1 MKKVIGNKE
10 LKQKMKEAIN
20 LLCDTV
26 KITLGPK
33 GNNIIID
40 HSTFTP
46 FITNDGVTIAMN
58 IESDDEVINTI
69 LEIAK
74 EASIK
79 TNENV
84 GDGTTTTLV
93 LLQKIFNGGI
103 KQIEEGKNPI
113 ILKKELD
120 EHIVY
125 LKKYINEKSIKPKQ
139 KDLYNITTTSSN
151 SKELGTLITKAYLKI
166 KNIDAI
172 SIKENDTQESKII
185 LKKGYTIETLIP
197 SQYFFKDKNEIKIND
212 SNLLIIN
219 NYLNDI
225 EDISQI
231 LNYIIKNNKELLII
245 AEDYSESF
253 VNQILNLYL
262 NENINIYLLKI
273 PEYGK
278 NKIDTLNDLSLIT
291 NSKIIEDLSFAKE
304 TILGISKEI
313 KIDRE
318 QTTIIVEE
326 NKKIKE
332 KINELKKL
340 RNTKD
345 IDMNFVNK
353 RISMLQKGL
362 IEVSL
367 GATTQIERREKR
379 MRCEDAL
386 CALKTSLKGI
396 VPGSGIIFYELSDK
410 LPKINESTL
419 ILKNALKEP
428 FNQIMYNSVL
438 NEKEIINKIKENS
451 YNIIFNINTNTYE
464 EINKTNVI
472 DSTEVIINSI
482 INSISIASM
491 LLTTTSIIINECKN
505 EFNKNN
511 SFLEL

>member
-1 MKKVIGNKE
+1 MKKVICNKE
-10 LKQKMKEAIN
+10 LKDKMKEAIN

-58 IESDDEVINTI
+58 IESDDQVINTI

-93 LLQKIFNGGI
+93 LLQSIFNNGL
-103 KQIEEGKNPI
+103 KQIEECKNPI
-113 ILKKELD
+113 VLKKELD
-120 EHIVY
+120 EHIQY
-125 LKKYINEKSIKPKQ
+125 LEKFIKEKSIKPNQ

-151 SKELGTLITKAYLKI
+151 SKELGKLITDAYLKV

-172 SIKENDTQESKII
+172 SINENNTQETKII
-185 LKKGYTIETLIP
+185 YKKGYTFETLIP
-197 SQYFFKDKNEIKIND
+197 SQYFFKDKNEININ
-212 SNLLIIN
+212 NPYILIIN

-231 LNYIIKNNKELLII
+231 INYIIKNNKELLII
-245 AEDYSESF
+245 AEDYSELF
-253 VNQILNLYL
+253 INQILNLYL
-262 NENINIYLLKI
+262 NENINIYLLKT

-278 NKIDTLNDLSLIT
+278 NKIDTLSDLSLIT
-291 NSKIIEDLSFAKE
+291 NSKIIEDFSYINE
-304 TILGISKEI
+304 TIIGSSKDI
-313 KIDRE
+313 TITRE
-318 QTTIIVEE
+318 QTTITFEE
-326 NKKIKE
+326 NKKIKD

-340 RNTKD
+340 KNTNDLD
-345 IDMNFVNK
+345 INFINK

-362 IEVSL
+362 IEISI
-367 GATTQIERREKR
+367 GAPTQTERREKR

-386 CALKTSLKGI
+386 CALKSSLNGI
-396 VPGSGIIFYELSDK
+396 LPGGGIIFYELSEN
-410 LPKINESTL
+410 LIKINESST
-419 ILKNALKEP
+419 ILKKALKEP
-428 FNQIMYNSVL
+428 FNQIMYNSGL
-438 NEKEIINKIKENS
+438 NSKEIINKIKENN
-451 YNIIFNINTNTYE
+451 YNIIYDINTNNYE

-472 DSTEVIINSI
+472 DSTNVVLNSLLNAI
-482 INSISIASM
+482 SISGM
-491 LLTTTSIIINECKN
+491 LLTTNSLIINEYKKPT
-505 EFNKNN
+505 NKEYI
-511 SFLEL
+511 EL